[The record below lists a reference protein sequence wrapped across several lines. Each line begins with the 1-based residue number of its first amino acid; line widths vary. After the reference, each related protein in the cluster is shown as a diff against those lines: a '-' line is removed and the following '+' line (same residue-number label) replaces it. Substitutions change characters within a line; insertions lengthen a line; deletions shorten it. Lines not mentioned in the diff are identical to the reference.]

1 MSSFSES
8 LPRPTLR
15 TWFLETRPHFL
26 LLTPAC
32 VLVGVAA
39 AYWDLGRL
47 EPLALFLSFIGA
59 LLGHISVNVL
69 NDVEDF
75 LVGIDQRT
83 VPTPF
88 SGGSGFLVRGELSPQ
103 AVRHLGLGAFAL
115 MIPIGAFFLW
125 KVGWGILPLG
135 IAGGALVLFYT
146 RHITH
151 HPIICLAAPG
161 LGFGPVMV
169 LGVAYCQ
176 SGSYG
181 STALAASV
189 LPAFLVSDLLLL
201 NQFPDVEADA
211 FGGRS
216 HIPLKWGLRKASI
229 LYGVLLIAPFLW
241 VAAAVGLGLLPWG
254 ALLCWLTI
262 PLALKAA
269 SGVPGNFQDRD
280 RLIPLMGTNV
290 MVTLL
295 APTLM
300 ALGMILQRLL

>member
-1 MSSFSES
+1 MSTVSES
-8 LPRPTLR
+8 LPRATLT

-32 VLVGVAA
+32 VLVGAAA

-47 EPLALFLSFIGA
+47 EPLALFLSFVGA
-59 LLGHISVNVL
+59 LLGHVSVNVL
-69 NDVEDF
+69 NDVDDF

-103 AVRHLGLGAFAL
+103 GVRRLGLGAL
-115 MIPIGAFFLW
+115 VLTIPIGAYFLW
-125 KVGWGILPLG
+125 RVGWGILPIG
-135 IAGGALVLFYT
+135 VVGAALVLFYT

-151 HPIICLAAPG
+151 HPLICLVAPG
-161 LGFGPVMV
+161 LGFGPVIV
-169 LGVAYCQ
+169 LGVSFCQ
-176 SGSYG
+176 SGSY
-181 STALAASV
+181 SPTALAASI

-211 FGGRS
+211 YGGRK
-216 HIPLKWGLRKASI
+216 HIPLKWGLRRAAA
-229 LYGVLLIAPFLW
+229 LYAVLLLAPFLW

-254 ALLCWLTI
+254 ALLCWLTMPI
-262 PLALKAA
+262 AVKAA
-269 SGVPGNFQDRD
+269 SGVPRSFRERD
-280 RLIPLMGTNV
+280 RLVPLMGTNV

-300 ALGMILQRLL
+300 GIGMILQRLL